1 MPRPKKPAGMA
12 VDARNG
18 ARLSLVTPA
27 AAPTTVQGVPK
38 APAGLGLDEL
48 KQWDAYWTSPQA
60 QLLLETE
67 HVIVGRY
74 IDALARYRRATELAD
89 ANPVTRGSQ
98 GQDVESPYY
107 SIAERALKTAERCEA
122 QLGVGPLHR
131 MKLGVQVGEA
141 SRSLADL
148 NAALMGGEVDDDGD
162 DPRAI
167 YDAAVEP
174 PA

>member
-1 MPRPKKPAGMA
+1 MPRPKKPPGQA

-27 AAPTTVQGVPK
+27 QAPTSGIPA

-48 KQWDAYWTSPQA
+48 RQWDTFWSAPQA

-67 HVIVGRY
+67 HIIVARY
-74 IDALARYRRATELAD
+74 VDALARYRRATELGD
-89 ANPVTRGSQ
+89 ANPVTSGSQ

-107 SIAERALKTAERCEA
+107 SIADRALKTAERCEA
-122 QLGVGPLHR
+122 QLGIGPMAR

-141 SRSLADL
+141 SRSLSEL
-148 NAALMGGEVDDDGD
+148 NAALMGGDASDDGD
-162 DPRAI
+162 ADPRVIDPRLASS
-167 YDAAVEP
+167 
-174 PA
+174 